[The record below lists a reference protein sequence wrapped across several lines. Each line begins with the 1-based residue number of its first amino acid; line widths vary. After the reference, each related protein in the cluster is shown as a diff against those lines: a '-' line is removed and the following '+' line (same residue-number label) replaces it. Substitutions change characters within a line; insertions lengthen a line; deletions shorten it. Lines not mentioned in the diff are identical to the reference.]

1 MGGAATEGCRD
12 YLVITRP
19 DVIAEIHARFLEAG
33 CDVVETCSFQSTR
46 MRLEEWGLG
55 ERTHE
60 INYAAAQVAR
70 HVADRFEAQD
80 GRPRFV
86 AGSLGPTGKL
96 PSSDDPELS
105 NIPSM
110 NW

>member
-1 MGGAATEGCRD
+1 M
-12 YLVITRP
+12 ITRP
-19 DVIAEIHARFLEAG
+19 DVIAEIHSRFMEAG

-70 HVADRFEAQD
+70 RVADRFEAQD

-86 AGSLGPTGKL
+86 AGSLVLRASCPRRMT
-96 PSSDDPELS
+96 P
-105 NIPSM
+105 N
-110 NW
+110 